1 MKNGNSNF
9 EFSYTYIKYLWQ
21 ILKHFTGT
29 FRRAQSLK
37 LGGVNVGQ
45 EILLSKKCCVKWDF
59 WG

>member
-1 MKNGNSNF
+1 MEKKTLGF
-9 EFSYTYIKYLWQ
+9 CIYKTWQ
-21 ILKHFTGT
+21 ILKRFAET

-45 EILLSKKCCVKWDF
+45 EILLLKKCCVKWDF